1 MFACVVL
8 SCLALSLSLSL
19 SLCYRLLCCRVLY
32 CSTPPTTYPKPNL
45 NPSTLL
51 PSFSDVLYFVGLLV
65 SRPPLYFSLVQVFN
79 LLCLVLCWVVR
90 CNHNPNLDPNTTPTP
105 PYHPPPVMLLLF
117 FSGLLVSLPPLMQVC
132 AGFDFCNLVF
142 CLLVLCCLALSLCC
156 AVLLCVVFCCVIVC
170 CILLCC
176 SVLCCVVWCCCVL

>member
-1 MFACVVL
+1 
-8 SCLALSLSLSL
+8 
-19 SLCYRLLCCRVLY
+19 
-32 CSTPPTTYPKPNL
+32 
-45 NPSTLL
+45 
-51 PSFSDVLYFVGLLV
+51 
-65 SRPPLYFSLVQVFN
+65 VQVFN

-176 SVLCCVVWCCCVL
+176 SVFCCVVWCCCVLWCVVVCACFSFRKHNWIFQIHMQQVKELLIWLDAVKNKV